1 MTSSELPIR
10 ITKLAPRESV
20 VMVSLS
26 GHDKP
31 MSLSPLV
38 AYELRLVEGIVL
50 TESQVGRILAES
62 ERFSCEQTAIR
73 VLAIRDHSIGEL
85 KAKLLRRGITNDNVQ
100 AVIKTLR
107 ERGYLDDQKYA
118 FAYAERLVRERPC
131 GQSWLVGHLMKKLVS
146 RKIAEDTAAMVLQST
161 NETTLAIEALT
172 RRWRF
177 FSQFELEV
185 AQRKA
190 YTYLSGRGFG
200 YSSAKAAFEHLNR
213 LKDEDSD

>member
-1 MTSSELPIR
+1 MSSDQAIR
-10 ITKLAPRESV
+10 ITKLVSRESV
-20 VMVSLS
+20 VLVSLS

-31 MSLSPLV
+31 LPISPLV

-50 TESQVGRILAES
+50 TASQVVRILAES

-73 VLAIRDHSIGEL
+73 ILALRDHSVGEL
-85 KAKLLRRGITNDNVQ
+85 KTKLLRRGITSDNVA

-118 FAYAERLVRERPC
+118 LAYAERVVRERPC

-146 RKIAEDTAAMVLQST
+146 RKIAEDTAAMVLQTTS
-161 NETTLAIEALT
+161 ETKLAIESLK
-172 RRWRF
+172 RRWRH

-185 AQRKA
+185 AQRKT

-200 YSSAKAAFEHLNR
+200 YSAAKAAFEHLNR